1 MVQLLQRFVKGRIQI
16 QENDM
21 RKAILTLAPIA
32 LLGFAAGRMAVRL
45 SLNALLGG
53 SAFGGNIL

>member
-1 MVQLLQRFVKGRIQI
+1 MAARISLNTPKKQGG
-16 QENDM
+16 
-21 RKAILTLAPIA
+21 

>member
-1 MVQLLQRFVKGRIQI
+1 
-16 QENDM
+16 M
-21 RKAILTLAPIA
+21 RKAILTLVPLA
-32 LLGFAAGRMAVRL
+32 LVGFAAGRMAVRL